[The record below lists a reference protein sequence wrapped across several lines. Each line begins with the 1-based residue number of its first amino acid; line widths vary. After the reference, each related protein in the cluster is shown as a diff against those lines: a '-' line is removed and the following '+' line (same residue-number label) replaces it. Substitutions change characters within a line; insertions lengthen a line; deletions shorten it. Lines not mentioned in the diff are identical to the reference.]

1 MGRGERGRLEGRP
14 TEEKGVRGGRCR
26 GEASTS
32 VTEEQEV
39 EKVTEEEENEREG
52 NK

>member
-1 MGRGERGRLEGRP
+1 MGRGESDRLEGRP